1 MDKFD
6 LYKNIGKE
14 FVTYS
19 AINAERFKVAE
30 AKEQITDIINGKR
43 INNKRFVYVKF
54 NYAKDYDSMT
64 DAELLM
70 EVLKNCDEETLLGL
84 ENEFGKKSRLSE
96 LIRECFLSSKPD
108 EHEETINSLKN
119 ILEESEK
126 KGNKLYSMIFTYIMD
141 KGFET
146 DADFYNSI
154 SMSRQ
159 NFSRI
164 RNNPDNVGKECI
176 LWIICGL
183 GLNYIQ
189 AKNLLKMA
197 GYAFKNNDK
206 RDIVIS
212 YIIKNVKDYN
222 IDMINETLYHFGL
235 KCFFDN

>member
-6 LYKNIGKE
+6 LYKNISNE
-14 FVTYS
+14 FLLNS
-19 AINAERFKVAE
+19 AINVERFRIME
-30 AKEQITDIINGKR
+30 TKEQIADIINGKR
-43 INNKRFVYVKF
+43 ISNKQFLHVKF

-84 ENEFGKKSRLSE
+84 EKEFGKKSRLSA
-96 LIRECFLSSKPD
+96 LIRECFLHPKSA
-108 EHEETINSLKN
+108 EHEEAINSLKN

-126 KGNKLYSMIFTYIMD
+126 KGNKLYSMVCTYMMD

-164 RNNPDNVGKECI
+164 RNNPENVGKECI

-197 GYAFKNNDK
+197 GYTFKNNDK

-235 KCFFDN
+235 RCFFDN